1 MIHRGC
7 HNGHLDDRD
16 DGDDNDNVADDDDDD
31 QFPKSIGCDRLLI
44 RAALD
49 KSV

>member
-1 MIHRGC
+1 MIHRGR
-7 HNGHLDDRD
+7 HNDHSDDRD
-16 DGDDNDNVADDDDDD
+16 YGNGDVYDDDDDDD
-31 QFPKSIGCDRLLI
+31 QFLKSIGCDRLLI